1 MFIPTNQAMTDYF
14 NSPEGA
20 VLKDRFN
27 TWADVP
33 TDVLPLLLKRHMRT
47 SLIESVPSR
56 FSTMVDEDNSALPVK
71 KSDIVSTYVGTNG
84 VVYQTSDVKYVIAN
98 NNLWASPL
106 DQQLRNTLVANLST
120 QLPGWVVASQPLGSA
135 QDTLNVTVTEFNGRY
150 DGKVIVSGEWLLN
163 HQGQLIKR
171 PFRLEGVQTQDG
183 YDEMVKV
190 LASVWSQEA
199 ASIAQEIKR
208 LP

>member
-1 MFIPTNQAMTDYF
+1 VEQVTVPDYLA
-14 NSPEGA
+14 G
-20 VLKDRFN
+20 
-27 TWADVP
+27 
-33 TDVLPLLLKRHMRT
+33 
-47 SLIESVPSR
+47 
-56 FSTMVDEDNSALPVK
+56 
-71 KSDIVSTYVGTNG
+71 NG

-163 HQGQLIKR
+163 HQG
-171 PFRLEGVQTQDG
+171 
-183 YDEMVKV
+183 
-190 LASVWSQEA
+190 
-199 ASIAQEIKR
+199 
-208 LP
+208 